1 MTIEMK
7 KESTKIENLLST
19 LLTTLD
25 EQVFFSELSKFFK
38 SEIVCDEII
47 VNLAHED
54 GSCRMVAK
62 DARAVKNAQRISK
75 GLGAVGHVI
84 KTKRAYFSNNVQR
97 DPLFASTKTEVSH
110 SELCVP
116 MIIDGVIIGTISFK
130 GNSEEVNF
138 KKEDI
143 NMVIDSLNSIQKPLK
158 NMKMYLSA
166 KFLNESLKQKIEE
179 KEIELKNSVPGVTL
193 SRSTTQ
199 EKEIIGKSEIMQELL
214 VAVDRVAASDV
225 NSYMAG
231 ETGVGKEMIA
241 RRIHCRSERKNHAFI
256 VVDCSM
262 GNDEYLESEI
272 FGKEEVDAV
281 RGFRIKKGALEAANG
296 GTIFINNIDKMPV
309 KVQARLMSFINDLAY
324 SRVGTHE
331 KLRSNVRIIA
341 ASSLNMKESVA
352 LGTFREDL
360 FYNLSTIGLRI
371 PSLRERKSDIE
382 ILANHFLNLGKLPEA
397 QKSMSP
403 GVVKLLEDYNWPGN
417 VRELHSIMERA
428 YVLSPGMIVERDH
441 LADSIKVEQAEIN
454 EEKEEIRIFREMTLG
469 EIEREHICQ
478 TLDHLGGNKT
488 KTAKVLGITVKTLYN
503 KLHSYGMIEAKEA

>member
-25 EQVFFSELSKFFK
+25 EEIFFSELSKFFR
-38 SEIVCDEII
+38 SEIICDEILI
-47 VNLAHED
+47 NLAHED
-54 GSCRMVAK
+54 GSCRLVAK
-62 DARAVKNAQRISK
+62 NSKAVKNAKRISK
-75 GLGAVGHVI
+75 GLGSVGHVI

-97 DPLFASTKTEVSH
+97 DPLFATTKTEESH

-130 GNSEEVNF
+130 GNNEEINF

-143 NMVIDSLNSIQKPLK
+143 NSVLEGLNGLQKPLK

-179 KEIELKNSVPGVTL
+179 KEIELKNSVPGVSL

-214 VAVDRVAASDV
+214 IAVDRVSASDV
-225 NSYMAG
+225 NTFVAG
-231 ETGVGKEMIA
+231 ETGVGKEMVA

-262 GNDEYLESEI
+262 GNDDYLEAEI
-272 FGKEEVDAV
+272 FGKEEVDAA
-281 RGFRIKKGALEAANG
+281 RGFRVKKGALEAANG
-296 GTIFINNIDKMPV
+296 GTIFINNIEKMPI
-309 KVQARLMSFINDLAY
+309 KVQARLMAFINEQSY

-331 KLRSNVRIIA
+331 KLRSNVRIICA
-341 ASSLNMKESVA
+341 ASQNMKENVA
-352 LGTFREDL
+352 MGTFREDL
-360 FYNLSTIGLRI
+360 FYNLSTIGLRV

-382 ILANHFLNLGKLPEA
+382 ILANYFLNLGKLPEA

-428 YVLSPGMIVERDH
+428 YVLSAGMIVERDH
-441 LADSIKVEQAEIN
+441 LADSIKVEQDEVADSQ
-454 EEKEEIRIFREMTLG
+454 EEIRVFREMTLG
-469 EIEREHICQ
+469 EIEKEHICQ